1 MGDKMD
7 TIKIDDNLYQ
17 DNKEKEQPE
26 IIIRETDTIS
36 EELNNEFVE
45 KVRRITIKGQVDGN

>member
-1 MGDKMD
+1 MD

-17 DNKEKEQPE
+17 ENNEKEQPE
-26 IIIRETDTIS
+26 IIIKETDTIS

-45 KVRRITIKGQVDGN
+45 KVKRITIKGQVDGN